1 MRSAPPGDGTDLR
14 AGGAD
19 AATETTGVECLARRA
34 KANVGEMRPIR
45 KDIAGMMRRLN
56 ASDDLARRS
65 ELRDGLEPMTGTE
78 SGGAPAPVRTTIEG
92 ILARIGNIVRRAGL
106 P

>member
-1 MRSAPPGDGTDLR
+1 MSGA
-14 AGGAD
+14 AG
-19 AATETTGVECLARRA
+19 E
-34 KANVGEMRPIR
+34 GERGGMRPIR

-78 SGGAPAPVRTTIEG
+78 PGGAPAPARTTIEG